1 MNILVLDAI
10 RLAERAHRTRPEGP
24 HHRKAPEGEDRPAY
38 FIHLAEAGWMLQ
50 DAGLDAKTVAAGYLH
65 DVIEDCGYT
74 QDQLA
79 NEIGNAQV
87 AEIVKW
93 VSEDKLD
100 ANGQKQ
106 AWEARNH
113 GYLQRLKT
121 APDNVR
127 ALSCADKTSNMRD
140 MNRLLDKGHSTS
152 AFTKQD
158 HATQL
163 NWFQSLYEQV
173 FDGQPAFPFRI
184 RFPQARAP
192 GRMACLPPLARK
204 REPPCGDKRG
214 RGRGQLA
221 RRA

>member
-1 MNILVLDAI
+1 MNTLVLDAM

-38 FIHLAEAGWMLQ
+38 FIHLAEVGWMLQ
-50 DAGLDAKTVAAGYLH
+50 DAGLDAEIVAAGYLH

-79 NEIGNAQV
+79 NEFGNAKV

-93 VSEDKLD
+93 VSEDKFD

-106 AWEARNH
+106 TWEARNQS
-113 GYLQRLKT
+113 YLERLKT
-121 APDNVR
+121 APNNVR

-140 MNRLLDKGHSTS
+140 MNRLLDKGHPTS

-163 NWFQSLYEQV
+163 NKFQSLYEQV
-173 FDGQPAFPFRI
+173 FDGHVPATLAAHYQAALEAFRSY
-184 RFPQARAP
+184 
-192 GRMACLPPLARK
+192 GK
-204 REPPCGDKRG
+204 
-214 RGRGQLA
+214 
-221 RRA
+221 

>member
-1 MNILVLDAI
+1 MGDESTARDLVLDAM
-10 RLAERAHRTRPEGP
+10 RLAERAHRTRPQGP

-38 FIHLAEAGWMLQ
+38 FIHLAEVGWMLQ
-50 DAGLDAKTVAAGYLH
+50 DAGIDSETVAAGYLH
-65 DVIEDCGYT
+65 DIIEDCGYT

-79 NEIGNAQV
+79 QAIGNPRV

-100 ANGQKQ
+100 PQTGEERTWHQ
-106 AWEARNH
+106 RNQE
-113 GYLQRLKT
+113 YLERLTT

-140 MNRLLDKGHSTS
+140 MNRLLAKGHPPG

-163 NWFQSLYEQV
+163 NKFQSLYEQV
-173 FDGQPAFPFRI
+173 FKAHVPATLAARYQEALDEFR
-184 RFPQARAP
+184 AY
-192 GRMACLPPLARK
+192 
-204 REPPCGDKRG
+204 ESNN
-214 RGRGQLA
+214 
-221 RRA
+221 

>member
-1 MNILVLDAI
+1 MNTLVLDAM

-38 FIHLAEAGWMLQ
+38 FIHLAEVGWMLQ
-50 DAGLDAKTVAAGYLH
+50 DAGLDAETVAAGYLH

-79 NEIGNAQV
+79 NEFGNAKV

-93 VSEDKLD
+93 VSEGKFD

-106 AWEARNH
+106 TWEARNQS
-113 GYLQRLKT
+113 YLQRLKT

-140 MNRLLDKGHSTS
+140 MNRLLDKGHPPS

-163 NWFQSLYEQV
+163 NKFQSLYEHV
-173 FDGQPAFPFRI
+173 FDGHVPT
-184 RFPQARAP
+184 
-192 GRMACLPPLARK
+192 
-204 REPPCGDKRG
+204 
-214 RGRGQLA
+214 QLA
-221 RRA
+221 GRYQAALDEFRQYGK